1 MTEPSLEWKINQFVA
16 RLEKLDAGDRARLRR
31 IVGARRADARG
42 VESIFYRLVPPGL
55 SDRQEEAFFLVATLF
70 PLADGGSGGNI
81 GQSLQRAAQKHPRM
95 KKGIDRRIQILLDAD
110 LDQELPF
117 HLRQTVHFLKSCRVR
132 LDWAVLL
139 KDLLYWDH
147 PDRFVQQSWA
157 RAYYAPGL
165 KLSVNQKDYQPQN
178 A

>member
-31 IVGARRADARG
+31 IAGARRADARG

-95 KKGIDRRIQILLDAD
+95 KKVLTGVFRFCWMPTWTRSCPSTCARRSI
-110 LDQELPF
+110 
-117 HLRQTVHFLKSCRVR
+117 S
-132 LDWAVLL
+132 
-139 KDLLYWDH
+139 
-147 PDRFVQQSWA
+147 
-157 RAYYAPGL
+157 
-165 KLSVNQKDYQPQN
+165 
-178 A
+178 